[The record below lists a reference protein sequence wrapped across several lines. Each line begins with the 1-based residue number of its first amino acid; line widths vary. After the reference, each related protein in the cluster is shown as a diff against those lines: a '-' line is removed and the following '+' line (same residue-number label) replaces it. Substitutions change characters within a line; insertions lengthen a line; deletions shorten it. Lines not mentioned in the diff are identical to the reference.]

1 MWQRYSIARNADGEW
16 VVRAE
21 GRDLLLCARKSD
33 ALKAAKDA
41 NALSDNMATTTA
53 SNGRT
58 QSENPATI
66 TPTVPEND

>member
-1 MWQRYSIARNADGEW
+1 MRQHYSIARNADGEW

-41 NALSDNMATTTA
+41 NALSE
-53 SNGRT
+53 S
-58 QSENPATI
+58 PATR
-66 TPTVPEND
+66 VPHASTKSRQMV